1 MFHST
6 SYAEEFAVKKRAV
19 DVALK
24 GYSDVKQ
31 PKRKSGAFSIRKS
44 SFKSNAKS
52 SVQLITKTLD
62 EKRHLLEGLDESIHT
77 EVILVKSLLA
87 EHCDSST
94 AKIPDTLKPEILNT
108 MRFIKGYQ
116 KEYVRVLRVM
126 EGIKVIEV
134 AMHDGFLDPR
144 KVATSLNEI
153 HKIAS
158 RWQWRIR
165 RHDKLHNLSSICI
178 QLIDRLVME

>member
-24 GYSDVKQ
+24 GFSDVKQ

-165 RHDKLHNLSSICI
+165 RHDKLHNFSSICI